1 MVSYM
6 FAVIKPIDFDMKK
19 ITLYTLLL
27 CCFSSFAQITGRITD
42 TKQNP
47 LSFVSVYLDKT
58 VAGTISNDNGNYE
71 LNIKKTGDY
80 SVVFQFLGYKTIKK
94 SVSIASFPFQ
104 LNVILE
110 DEKIILDEISISTK
124 DNPANKII
132 RSVINSKDKNTDK
145 LANYTASFYSRGL
158 SKIKDAPNKILGQGL
173 GDFGGGLDS
182 TRSGIIYLSETI
194 SEIAY
199 QKRPKKFKEKITASK
214 RSGKDNGVSFN
225 RAEDA
230 NFNFYDNNIQFAT
243 DLVSPI
249 SSNAFVYYRFKLEG
263 TFYDKNGKLIN
274 KIKVIPKRKN
284 DRVFNGYI
292 YIVEDDW
299 ALYGVDVSV
308 TGAQIN
314 IPALDTLTL
323 KQDLNYSEENDSWVL
338 ISQSIAFKVDFFGFK
353 VDGKFSYVYSNY
365 NFTPDFTKNTFS
377 NEVLTFA
384 KEATKKDSLYWND
397 IRPVPLTREEG
408 RDYILKDSIKVV
420 RKSKKYLDSVDVKR
434 NKFNLLSPITGYTY
448 SNSYKKWSV
457 SFNSP
462 LGSLAYNTVKGWN
475 ASTGVRYFK
484 RLNDKGK
491 WINTGV
497 TLNYGISEKKI
508 RPVFFL
514 TKKWNNLERP
524 RFSISG
530 GITTPQF
537 NNRNP
542 ISRLN
547 NTVYSLV
554 RKENYL
560 KIYEQTFGKIEYS
573 QEVTNGFSM
582 SSSLEY
588 ANRKPLFS
596 NTDYVTVGRNITF
609 QSNNP
614 LDPTDF
620 TAPFVQHNIASLN
633 ISVNIVFDQKYL
645 SYPDRKFAIGNS
657 KYPAVSINY
666 RKNFGASSSE
676 FNSDLFTANVRQ
688 FVSLGNFGDFRY
700 NVRSGIFL
708 QQKDIPFMDYLHAN
722 GNQVKLAPSNKMTS
736 FGLLDYYQFSTNG
749 KYAEAHLEQNFK
761 GFLLGK
767 IPLINKLNFHLVTGA
782 KGLFTGERKPY
793 AEYSIGLDNI
803 GVGKWRFLRVD
814 YVKSNFNGTKGDGL
828 LLGITF

>member
-158 SKIKDAPNKILGQGL
+158 SKIKDAPDKILGQGL

-249 SSNAFVYYRFKLEG
+249 SSNAFGYYRFKLEG

-582 SSSLEY
+582 SGSLEY
-588 ANRKPLFS
+588 ANRKPLFI
-596 NTDYVTVGRNITF
+596 NTDYVTVGRNIAF

-688 FVSLGNFGDFRY
+688 FVSLGNFGNFRY

-814 YVKSNFNGTKGDGL
+814 YVKSNFNGTKGDGF

>member
-1 MVSYM
+1 M
-6 FAVIKPIDFDMKK
+6 FAIIKPIDFDMKK

-58 VAGTISNDNGNYE
+58 VAGTTSNDNGNYE

-104 LNVILE
+104 LDVILE

-132 RSVINSKDKNTDK
+132 RSAINSKDKNTDK

-158 SKIKDAPNKILGQGL
+158 SKIKDAPDEILGQGL

-225 RAEDA
+225 RAEDV
-230 NFNFYDNNIQFAT
+230 NFNFYDNNVQFAT

-249 SSNAFVYYRFKLEG
+249 SSNAFGYYRFKLEG

-308 TGAQIN
+308 TGTQIN

-338 ISQSIAFKVDFFGFK
+338 ISQSITFKVDFFGFK

-408 RDYILKDSIKVV
+408 KDYILKDSIKVV

-448 SNSYKKWSV
+448 RNSYKKWSV

-497 TLNYGISEKKI
+497 TLNYGVSEKKI

-514 TKKWNNLERP
+514 TKKWNSLDRP
-524 RFSISG
+524 RFSISS

-560 KIYEQTFGKIEYS
+560 KIYEKTFGRIEYS
-573 QEVTNGFSM
+573 QEVANGFYM

-588 ANRKPLFS
+588 ANRKPLF
-596 NTDYVTVGRNITF
+596 NTTDYVTLGRNIAF
-609 QSNNP
+609 LSNNP

-633 ISVNIVFDQKYL
+633 IGAKIVFDQKYL
-645 SYPDRKFAIGNS
+645 SYPDRKFAIDNS
-657 KYPAVSINY
+657 KYPSISINY
-666 RKNFGASSSE
+666 RKNFGAGSSE

-688 FVSLGNFGDFRY
+688 FVSLGNFGNFKY
-700 NVRSGIFL
+700 NVRSGIFF

-722 GNQVKLAPSNKMTS
+722 GNQVKLASSNKMTS
-736 FGLLDYYQFSTNG
+736 FGLLNYYQFSTND
-749 KYAEAHLEQNFK
+749 KYAEAHLEHNFK

-814 YVKSNFNGTKGDGL
+814 YVKSNFNGTKGDGFL
-828 LLGITF
+828 FGITF

>member
-158 SKIKDAPNKILGQGL
+158 SKIKDAPDKILGQGL

-582 SSSLEY
+582 SGSLEY

-596 NTDYVTVGRNITF
+596 NTDYVTVGRNIAF

>member
-6 FAVIKPIDFDMKK
+6 FAIIKPIDFDMKK

-408 RDYILKDSIKVV
+408 KDYILKDSIKVV

-688 FVSLGNFGDFRY
+688 FVSLGNFGNFRY

-736 FGLLDYYQFSTNG
+736 FGLLDYYQFSTND

-767 IPLINKLNFHLVTGA
+767 IPLINKLNFHLVAGA

-814 YVKSNFNGTKGDGL
+814 YVKSNFNGTKGDGF

>member
-582 SSSLEY
+582 SGSLEY
-588 ANRKPLFS
+588 ANRKPLFI
-596 NTDYVTVGRNITF
+596 NTDYVTVGRNIAF

-688 FVSLGNFGDFRY
+688 FVSLGNFGNFRY

-767 IPLINKLNFHLVTGA
+767 IPLINKLNFHLVAGA

-814 YVKSNFNGTKGDGL
+814 YVKSNFNGTKGDGF

>member
-6 FAVIKPIDFDMKK
+6 FAIIKPIDFDMKK

-132 RSVINSKDKNTDK
+132 RSVINNKDKNTDK

-158 SKIKDAPNKILGQGL
+158 SKIKDAPDKILGQGL

-408 RDYILKDSIKVV
+408 KDYILKDSIKVV

-448 SNSYKKWSV
+448 SNSYKKWAV

-542 ISRLN
+542 ISSLN

-582 SSSLEY
+582 SGSLEY

-596 NTDYVTVGRNITF
+596 NTDYVTLGRNIAF

-688 FVSLGNFGDFRY
+688 FVSLGNFGNFRF

-736 FGLLDYYQFSTNG
+736 FGLLDYYQFSTND
-749 KYAEAHLEQNFK
+749 KYAEAHLEHNFK
-761 GFLLGK
+761 GFLLSK

-814 YVKSNFNGTKGDGL
+814 YVKSNFNGTKGDGF